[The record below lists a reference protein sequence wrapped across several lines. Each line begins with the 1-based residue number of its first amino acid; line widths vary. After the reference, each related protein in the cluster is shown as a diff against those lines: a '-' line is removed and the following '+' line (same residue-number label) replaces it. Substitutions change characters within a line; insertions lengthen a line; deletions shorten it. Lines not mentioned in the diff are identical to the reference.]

1 MRFGST
7 WGERAAGLAGVF
19 AALVILVVCL
29 DLACDGALL
38 GWVGV
43 PKASRLPEEGGGC
56 GECGD

>member
-7 WGERAAGLAGVF
+7 LGERAAGVAGVL

-43 PKASRLPEEGGGC
+43 PKASQAPEGGGC
-56 GECGD
+56 VDCGD